1 MSAPLRVLCYG
12 ARPYEQPFFTALL
25 PEYPEV
31 DFHFTAAGLEE
42 ETVPLSR
49 GFGAVCAFVD
59 ADVGARVLEALAALG
74 VKAVLLRCAGYNNVD
89 VEAARRL
96 GVAVLR
102 VPGYSPEAVAEH
114 AMALVLTANRRTHK
128 AYIKCRENNFAL
140 NGLMGVNL
148 SGKTAGIVG
157 TGRIGQAMA
166 RICRGFG
173 MEVLG
178 NDACPSKELDFVTY
192 VSLDE
197 LLARSDLISL
207 HCPLTGETRHL
218 INADTIA
225 KMKDGVM
232 LVNTSRGGLIKTED
246 LIEGIR
252 DGKFLA
258 VGLDVYE
265 EESDLVFRDLSE
277 HILPHSTIARLLSFP
292 NVTMT
297 SHQGFFTWEAMEAIA
312 RATLDNARALHSGAP
327 LSDQAA
333 PSPPTGTPI
342 NKGGSP
348 CGTNC

>member
-1 MSAPLRVLCYG
+1 MSAALRVLCYG
-12 ARPYEQPFFTALL
+12 TRPYEQPFFTDLL
-25 PEYPEV
+25 PEYPDI
-31 DFHFTAAGLEE
+31 DFHFTAAPLEE
-42 ETVPLSR
+42 ETAPLAH
-49 GFGAVCAFVD
+49 GFHAVCAFVD
-59 ADVGARVLEALAALG
+59 ADVGERVLKELAASG
-74 VKAVLLRCAGYNNVD
+74 VKAVLLRSAGYNNVD
-89 VEAARRL
+89 VEAAQRL

-148 SGKTAGIVG
+148 SGKTAGIIG

-178 NDACPSKELDFVTY
+178 NDAYPAKDLDFVTY

-197 LLARSDLISL
+197 LLEKSDLISL
-207 HCPLTGETRHL
+207 HCPLTEETRHL
-218 INADTIA
+218 INAETIS

-232 LVNTSRGGLIKTED
+232 LVNTSRGGLIRTED
-246 LIEGIR
+246 LIDGIR

-265 EESDLVFRDLSE
+265 EESHLVFRDLSE
-277 HILPHSTIARLLSFP
+277 RILPHSTIARLLSFP

-297 SHQGFFTWEAMEAIA
+297 SHQGFLTYEAMTAIA
-312 RATLDNARALHSGAP
+312 RATLDNAMAL
-327 LSDQAA
+327 LR
-333 PSPPTGTPI
+333 
-342 NKGGSP
+342 GGSLPNQVAPDKP
-348 CGTNC
+348 C